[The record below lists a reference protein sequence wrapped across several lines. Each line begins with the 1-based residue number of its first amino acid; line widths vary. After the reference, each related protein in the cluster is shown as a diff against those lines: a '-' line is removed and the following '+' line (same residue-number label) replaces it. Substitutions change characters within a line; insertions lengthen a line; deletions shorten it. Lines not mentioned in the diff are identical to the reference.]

1 MRPKEHYVSAEQAR
15 DAFEGFVRNWEFD
28 AAVEAG
34 TRQFKLKY
42 IGADTIDRNPTPSP
56 PGVVTASATPVRFR
70 VEIPGARGRVGKP
83 RYPGPPEDM
92 KLDSSNPTA
101 LAMLSRLDRY
111 HEGRKTLAAMS
122 YFCLTAMEDSA
133 SVATG
138 ISDAR
143 KAVNNHYLI
152 STKLLSKVAALSSGK
167 GGNEPAR
174 SKGFSNRSGTR
185 KESFCWLQFRPSP
198 GGWPREQLTLQRN

>member
-1 MRPKEHYVSAEQAR
+1 MNDPHVTALHYWLEHDDSVNYDNAAPVNLEYELVDVHLEKRDLTLRPKEHYVSAEQAR

-83 RYPGPPEDM
+83 RYPGTPVP
-92 KLDSSNPTA
+92 
-101 LAMLSRLDRY
+101 RY
-111 HEGRKTLAAMS
+111 
-122 YFCLTAMEDSA
+122 
-133 SVATG
+133 
-138 ISDAR
+138 
-143 KAVNNHYLI
+143 
-152 STKLLSKVAALSSGK
+152 
-167 GGNEPAR
+167 P
-174 SKGFSNRSGTR
+174 
-185 KESFCWLQFRPSP
+185 
-198 GGWPREQLTLQRN
+198 